1 MERDSGGRPEV
12 PKKLK
17 ILVVE
22 DERIVARDLQVRLT
36 NLGYQLTGT
45 DFFEGR
51 GAGVG
56 ATKSSGPGV
65 NGYPLAWFGGW
76 HRGGARVAG

>member
-45 DFFEGR
+45 
-51 GAGVG
+51 A
-56 ATKSSGPGV
+56 SSKGEALESAQQNRPTWC